1 MSWFILVIAGLLEVV
16 WATAMERSAGFSEPV
31 PTVVTLVALAGS
43 MGLLA
48 LALRELPLG
57 TAYAVWVGIGV
68 VGTSVVGM
76 VWLGEPVSVVRIGLV
91 GLILAGVV
99 GLRMTSAPEDRGG
112 TGHGR
117 DTFSDATRG

>member
-1 MSWFILVIAGLLEVV
+1 MSWFFLVIAGLLEVV
-16 WATAMERSAGFSEPV
+16 WATAMERSAGFSRPG

-48 LALRELPLG
+48 HALRELPLG

-76 VWLGEPVSVVRIGLV
+76 VWLGEPVSAVRIGLV
-91 GLILAGVV
+91 CLILAGVV
-99 GLRMTSAPEDRGG
+99 GLKVTAPPDPRGG
-112 TGHGR
+112 TGQVR
-117 DTFSDATRG
+117 DRTSDATRG